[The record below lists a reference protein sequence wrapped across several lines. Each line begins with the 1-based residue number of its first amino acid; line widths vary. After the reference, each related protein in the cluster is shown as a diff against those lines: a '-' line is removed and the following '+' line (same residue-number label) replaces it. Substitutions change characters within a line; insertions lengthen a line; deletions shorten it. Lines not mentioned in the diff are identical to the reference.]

1 MGELNNIIN
10 VLIIEDNSVE
20 TSLINKILDLD
31 ELGVNFNGVGD
42 GIEAMDYLHKK
53 GKYKDSKTP
62 SLILLDLN
70 LPKKNGREV
79 LKEIKTDA
87 ILKCIPVIIL
97 TNSNNDKDIRE
108 SYDHYANAYMVKST
122 DFDKFNENILR
133 FMEFWF
139 NNVQLPRIDYNID

>member
-1 MGELNNIIN
+1 MNERDKIVD
-10 VLIIEDNSVE
+10 VLLIEDNSDE

-79 LKEIKTDA
+79 LKEIKTDD
-87 ILKCIPVIIL
+87 ILKCILVIVL
-97 TNSNNDKDIRE
+97 TNSNDDNDINE
-108 SYDHYANAYMVKST
+108 SYDNRANAYLIKPT
-122 DFDKFNENILR
+122 DFDKFKEDIQC
-133 FMEFWF
+133 FKDFWF
-139 NNVQLPRIDYNID
+139 SNVQLPKRTY